1 MGWKGLSETPS
12 NKKKLLEGGAV
23 GLFVRYRSDRHFTSG
38 CRKGIAGSI
47 AIFRTCTK
55 LVIAE
60 TECLICCEQV
70 VSSQG

>member
-1 MGWKGLSETPS
+1 M
-12 NKKKLLEGGAV
+12 N
-23 GLFVRYRSDRHFTSG
+23 RYRSDRHFTSG

-47 AIFRTCTK
+47 AIFRTYTG

-70 VSSQG
+70 VSSQGGTHVLNA